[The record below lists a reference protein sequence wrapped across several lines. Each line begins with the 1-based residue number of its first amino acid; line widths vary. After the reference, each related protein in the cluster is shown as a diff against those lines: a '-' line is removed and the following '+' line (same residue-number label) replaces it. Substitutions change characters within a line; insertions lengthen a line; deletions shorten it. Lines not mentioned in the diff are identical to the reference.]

1 MKVIRQGVPAL
12 LLSLAILS
20 GSVCLASGAEVQTVR
35 ATLWDAWPITV
46 DETPICTVNEYDR
59 FLQRLRL
66 YPAPN
71 GQRLAG
77 SPVRLG

>member
-46 DETPICTVNEYDR
+46 DETPICTVNE
-59 FLQRLRL
+59 
-66 YPAPN
+66 
-71 GQRLAG
+71 
-77 SPVRLG
+77 

>member
-46 DETPICTVNEYDR
+46 DETLQKSAGYPSARPGRSR
-59 FLQRLRL
+59 F
-66 YPAPN
+66 Y
-71 GQRLAG
+71 G
-77 SPVRLG
+77 SSTDVPRRK

>member
-59 FLQRLRL
+59 FQ
-66 YPAPN
+66 
-71 GQRLAG
+71 
-77 SPVRLG
+77 